1 VTLRSGQRVE
11 HALYGTGVTTI
22 CTEDRTTIAFDDH
35 GMKTFVASML
45 EVEVLSGPGTWVAD
59 GRRKP
64 HPKNQAK
71 PATPP
76 RT

>member
-1 VTLRSGQRVE
+1 MLQSGQRVQ
-11 HALYGTGVTTI
+11 HARYGTGVTML
-22 CTEDRTTIAFDDH
+22 CTGGRTTIAFDDH
-35 GMKTFVASML
+35 GVRTFVASML

-64 HPKNQAK
+64 HPKIETKAGT
-71 PATPP
+71 AP